1 MEKCCE
7 FMLAALLRFTGV
19 QDGAYFVM
27 RQTLSKAIGVVCQ
40 KSQRDDC

>member
-27 RQTLSKAIGVVCQ
+27 RQTSSTAIGDVF
-40 KSQRDDC
+40 